1 MMRDESKKILITGAS
16 GNLAQL
22 LIKNISDNTSHQII
36 ALDNRPL
43 KLACEHYQLD
53 LRRKSAIEILKQK
66 KPNIIIH
73 LGVVRNPHKHWQKRE
88 NIYFFN
94 LETTSC
100 LLNLAKEVQCE
111 KLIFVSSA
119 NMYGP
124 SYATSGFLTEDAPL
138 QGASKAPEFR
148 DLVTIDM
155 MMQSFFWKQ
164 PNTKTIIFRPCHIV
178 GRHLNNAPTRYL
190 SLETI
195 PYILGFDPIMQLMH
209 EKDMVNALMMAIDTN
224 AYGIFNLA
232 GKDTAPLSMILQSL
246 GKKTLGLPQ
255 SMLKALMA
263 TTFFSKQSSF
273 PASELEHLKYSCL
286 VDTTRAYEL
295 LGFKP
300 KYGIAS
306 IIKNLLKK
314 V

>member
-1 MMRDESKKILITGAS
+1 MINSSHKTVLITGAA
-16 GNLAQL
+16 GNLAGL
-22 LIKNISDNTSHQII
+22 LIKKIISENFYRVI
-36 ALDNRPL
+36 AVDTRPINLD
-43 KLACEHYQLD
+43 CEHYQLD
-53 LRRKSAIEILKQK
+53 LRRKSALEILKQK

-73 LGVVRNPHKHWQKRE
+73 LGVARNPHKHWQKRE

-94 LETTSC
+94 LDTTSQ
-100 LLNLAKEVQCE
+100 LLNLAKEVNCE

-124 SYATSGFLTEDAPL
+124 SYATCGFLTEDAPL

-164 PNTKTIIFRPCHIV
+164 PSTKTIIFRPCHIV
-178 GRHLNNAPTRYL
+178 GKHLQNAPTRYL

-209 EKDMVNALMMAIDTN
+209 EKDMLKALMLALN
-224 AYGIFNLA
+224 SQAWGIFNLA
-232 GKDTAPLSMILQSL
+232 GKDTAPLSMILQAL
-246 GKKTLGLPQ
+246 NRKTIGLPQ
-255 SMLKALMA
+255 TLLKALMT
-263 TTFFSKQSSF
+263 TTFFSKKSSF

-286 VDTTRAYEL
+286 VDTTRACEI

-300 KYGIAS
+300 QHGIAS
-306 IIKNLLKK
+306 IVKNISF
-314 V
+314 